1 VLSSTKSRLIEGLEM
16 IQFLFLVS
24 RQGKVRLAKWY
35 TTVSDKE
42 KTKIMRDCSA
52 IAIAR
57 TVKFCNF
64 VQYRSDVKIVCKR
77 YASLY
82 FIAGIDADENELITL
97 EVIHHFV
104 EVLDKYFGN
113 VCELDIIFNFH
124 KAYYVLDEVLLGGEL
139 QESSKKTILKFIGLH
154 DSMAEEGELNMN
166 STASIVAA
174 TVQAAIGGK

>member
-1 VLSSTKSRLIEGLEM
+1 MVGCGEAERVREREM

-35 TTVSDKE
+35 NTFQPKE
-42 KTKIMRDCSA
+42 KSKIMRDCSA
-52 IAIAR
+52 IAIGR
-57 TVKFCNF
+57 SVKFCNF
-64 VQYRSDVKIVCKR
+64 VEYKDLKLVCKR

-82 FIAGIDADENELITL
+82 FIAGIDKDDNELITL
-97 EVIHHFV
+97 EIIHHFV

-124 KAYYVLDEVLLGGEL
+124 KAYYMLDEVILGGEL

-154 DSMAEEGELNMN
+154 DNLSEEGEANLN
-166 STASIVAA
+166 SASSIVAA
-174 TVQAAIGGK
+174 TVQAAMGGK